1 MKDNIIQVDAREES
15 KRNMARYSLYIL
27 YNRYV
32 PDARDG
38 LKPVQRR
45 ILTAMFYDIK
55 CVSLATKRKS
65 ANTVGMVMGKY
76 HAHGDCLRA
85 NTPIYLMNH
94 TITTIGELY
103 NSGITT
109 FESLGVNQYTLK
121 VEPIIVHDLRIGQYT
136 NKIYHIELSNG
147 AKIECTGNHPFMMYN
162 GAYLKA
168 EELYAGALLYT
179 NTLKLLQDTNK
190 IIFRNI
196 DNLYLN
202 GIGAS
207 YYTYINNYSDN
218 ITEEE
223 FNNYLKEYL
232 RVRPMITN
240 IYTTD
245 TNNEPMY
252 DFTVDTT
259 NNMLIPVI
267 GKDNVENQ
275 EIPMICV
282 HNSSIYGAMQP
293 LANWWECM
301 APLLTYDSASG
312 TIQGGKQAA
321 MRYTESC
328 ISQFGMDCA
337 ISELV
342 ETKQVVNWQKTF
354 DNHNDEPETLPV
366 KVPLLLINGAFSI
379 AIGRRIEVPPHSI
392 NDVID
397 ATIALM
403 HNPNTKI
410 VLIPDQCMK
419 CEIINTDWKKISNMG
434 FGNYVVRGI
443 ITQGEDKKG
452 KYLSIRSTPD
462 IVFSNSIVEKIE
474 ELIKD
479 NKLIQVA
486 DINDHS
492 TDSDLDVRIY
502 LKNGA
507 DPNYVKQV
515 LYKNTSLQD
524 TKRVNMEVLDGLDIK
539 RFSYKAY
546 LLYFLEY
553 RRGIKF
559 RLYNYRLQ
567 KVETR
572 LHQIETYIKVLES
585 GDVENIVHMI
595 RNQASVDENYLV
607 NWLMKKLKITD
618 IQALFILRT
627 QLKALSKGN
636 LDKYKAEQ
644 KDLLVKVNEC
654 VAYITDEKL
663 IDKEIENEL
672 LEIKAKYGKPRQSV
686 IISEAEASDIPEGE
700 FKIVITESN
709 FVKKM
714 QVNEPIKAYKGDNAK
729 YILIADNSKDILL
742 FDQMGKVFRLQVH
755 KIPFTEK
762 NSAGVDIRLLIKKL
776 TSNIISVMYVPILEM
791 LANKKSKY
799 YLSIISTK
807 GLIKRIDLN
816 DIINATTSGI
826 IYTKLNKGDSVKDII
841 VVNHKSDI
849 VVYTKSKA
857 LRMPVESTPY
867 LKRSTLGNMAMKT
880 TEDIDGMSVVT
891 RETTDIVVVTNK
903 GKFNRFGVAGL
914 PVSDRNKAGGKVI
927 KLAKGDY
934 IHNIFSCNSNYVL
947 RVIRT
952 DEVLEIN
959 VADIPIGS
967 SVSAG
972 TKMCKDGILKIEL
985 IRGNTMC

>member
-85 NTPIYLMNH
+85 NTPIYLTDH

-109 FESLGVNQYTLK
+109 FASLGVNQYTLK

-179 NTLKLLQDTNK
+179 NTLKLLQNTNK

-207 YYTYINNYSDN
+207 YYTYTNNYSDN

-397 ATIALM
+397 ATLTLM
-403 HNPNTKI
+403 HNPNAKI

-654 VAYITDEKL
+654 VAYITDENL

-816 DIINATTSGI
+816 DIINATPSGI

-934 IHNIFSCNSNYVL
+934 IHNIFSCNSNYIL
-947 RVIRT
+947 RIIRA

-972 TKMCKDGILKIEL
+972 TKMCKDGILKVEL
-985 IRGNTMC
+985 IKKE

>member
-85 NTPIYLMNH
+85 NTPVYLPDH

-109 FESLGVNQYTLK
+109 FASLGVNQYTLK

-179 NTLKLLQDTNK
+179 NTLKLLQNTNK

-207 YYTYINNYSDN
+207 YYTYTNNYSDN

-379 AIGRRIEVPPHSI
+379 AIGRRIEVPPHSM

-644 KDLLVKVNEC
+644 KDLLAKVNEY
-654 VAYITDEKL
+654 VAYITNEKL

-672 LEIKAKYGKPRQSV
+672 LEMKAKYGKPRQSV

-816 DIINATTSGI
+816 DIINATPSGI

-934 IHNIFSCNSNYVL
+934 IHNIFSCNSNYIL
-947 RVIRT
+947 RVIRA
-952 DEVLEIN
+952 DEVLDIN
-959 VADIPIGS
+959 VSDIPIGS

-972 TKMCKDGILKIEL
+972 TKMCKDGILKVEL
-985 IRGNTMC
+985 IKKE

>member
-85 NTPIYLMNH
+85 NTPVYLPDH

-109 FESLGVNQYTLK
+109 FASLGVNQYTLK

-179 NTLKLLQDTNK
+179 NTLKLLQNTNK

-207 YYTYINNYSDN
+207 YYTYTNNYSDN

-240 IYTTD
+240 IYTID

-379 AIGRRIEVPPHSI
+379 AIGRRIEVPPHSM

-644 KDLLVKVNEC
+644 KDLLAKVNEY
-654 VAYITDEKL
+654 VAYITNEKL

-672 LEIKAKYGKPRQSV
+672 LEMKAKYGKPRQSV

-762 NSAGVDIRLLIKKL
+762 NSAGIDIRLLIKKL

-816 DIINATTSGI
+816 DIINATPSGI

-903 GKFNRFGVAGL
+903 GRFNRFGVAGL
-914 PVSDRNKAGGKVI
+914 PISDRNRSGSKVI

-934 IHNIFSCNSNYVL
+934 IHNIFGCNSNYVL
-947 RVIRT
+947 RIIRA
-952 DEVLEIN
+952 DEVLDIN
-959 VADIPIGS
+959 VSDIPIGS
-967 SVSAG
+967 SISAG
-972 TKMCKDGILKIEL
+972 TKMCKDGVLKVEL
-985 IRGNTMC
+985 IKKE

>member
-76 HAHGDCLRA
+76 HAHGD
-85 NTPIYLMNH
+85 
-94 TITTIGELY
+94 
-103 NSGITT
+103 
-109 FESLGVNQYTLK
+109 
-121 VEPIIVHDLRIGQYT
+121 
-136 NKIYHIELSNG
+136 
-147 AKIECTGNHPFMMYN
+147 
-162 GAYLKA
+162 
-168 EELYAGALLYT
+168 
-179 NTLKLLQDTNK
+179 
-190 IIFRNI
+190 
-196 DNLYLN
+196 
-202 GIGAS
+202 
-207 YYTYINNYSDN
+207 
-218 ITEEE
+218 
-223 FNNYLKEYL
+223 
-232 RVRPMITN
+232 
-240 IYTTD
+240 
-245 TNNEPMY
+245 
-252 DFTVDTT
+252 
-259 NNMLIPVI
+259 
-267 GKDNVENQ
+267 
-275 EIPMICV
+275 
-282 HNSSIYGAMQP
+282 SSIYGAMQP

-397 ATIALM
+397 ATLTLM
-403 HNPNTKI
+403 HNPNAKI

-434 FGNYVVRGI
+434 FGNYVARGI

-492 TDSDLDVRIY
+492 TDSDLDIRIY

-627 QLKALSKGN
+627 QLKALSRGN

-672 LEIKAKYGKPRQSV
+672 LEMKAKYGKPRQSV

-816 DIINATTSGI
+816 DIINATPSGI

-972 TKMCKDGILKIEL
+972 TKMCKDGILKVEL

>member
-85 NTPIYLMNH
+85 NTPIYLTDH

-109 FESLGVNQYTLK
+109 FASLGVNQYTLK

-179 NTLKLLQDTNK
+179 NTLKLLQNTNK

-207 YYTYINNYSDN
+207 YYTYTNNYSDN

-397 ATIALM
+397 ATLTLM
-403 HNPNTKI
+403 HNPNAKI

-816 DIINATTSGI
+816 DIINATPSGI

-934 IHNIFSCNSNYVL
+934 IHNIFSCNSNYIL
-947 RVIRT
+947 RIIRA

-972 TKMCKDGILKIEL
+972 TKMCKDGILKVEL
-985 IRGNTMC
+985 IKKE

>member
-85 NTPIYLMNH
+85 NTPVYLPNH

-109 FESLGVNQYTLK
+109 FASLGVNQYTLK

-179 NTLKLLQDTNK
+179 NTLKLLQNTNK

-207 YYTYINNYSDN
+207 YYTYTNNYSDN

-379 AIGRRIEVPPHSI
+379 AIGRRIEVPPHSM

-403 HNPNTKI
+403 HNPNAKI

-654 VAYITDEKL
+654 VAYITDENL

-816 DIINATTSGI
+816 DIINATPSGI

-903 GKFNRFGVAGL
+903 GRFNRFGVAGL
-914 PVSDRNKAGGKVI
+914 SISDRNRSGSKVI

-934 IHNIFSCNSNYVL
+934 IHNIFGCNSNYVL
-947 RVIRT
+947 RIIRA
-952 DEVLEIN
+952 DEVLDIN
-959 VADIPIGS
+959 VSDIPIGS
-967 SVSAG
+967 SISAG
-972 TKMCKDGILKIEL
+972 TKMCKDGVLKVEL
-985 IRGNTMC
+985 IKKE